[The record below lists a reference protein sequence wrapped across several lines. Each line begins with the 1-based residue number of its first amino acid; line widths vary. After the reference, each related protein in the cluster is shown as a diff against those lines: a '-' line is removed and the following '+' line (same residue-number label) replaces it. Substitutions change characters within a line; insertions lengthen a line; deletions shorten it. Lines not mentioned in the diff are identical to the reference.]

1 MSDKLETNKLLLG
14 ERKTESTKTK
24 NVFDKSQVRQIQP
37 FNFINIV
44 LFIHYFRIFFPY
56 TVVNYMNEGLLTTQG
71 SLAFSTG
78 Q

>member
-44 LFIHYFRIFFPY
+44 LFIHYFRIFCEANF
-56 TVVNYMNEGLLTTQG
+56 GDISTTRILVPLNSIDSFQ
-71 SLAFSTG
+71 
-78 Q
+78 

>member
-44 LFIHYFRIFFPY
+44 LFIHYFRIFFEA
-56 TVVNYMNEGLLTTQG
+56 NFGDISTTRILVPLNSIDSFQ
-71 SLAFSTG
+71 
-78 Q
+78 